1 MESDLDVLCYKID
14 SNRCCIWSCKIHS
27 RLFRESRWPK
37 KASERRLLSRFP
49 VWLRTHAAGCRVV
62 LAVPRRESPTRRLPF
77 PALHTHVP
85 HHAALPLRAPQKITP
100 WHYASLSHP
109 PSAGALPCIVRT
121 RSPSLLVRRRQSLFQ
136 PATFDF
142 DRLGDSSKC

>member
-1 MESDLDVLCYKID
+1 MYKID
-14 SNRCCIWSCKIHS
+14 SNRCCVWSYKIPS
-27 RLFRESRWPK
+27 RLLHESRWLK

-85 HHAALPLRAPQKITP
+85 HHAAPPLRAPQKITP

-109 PSAGALPCIVRT
+109 PSAGALPCVVRT

>member
-49 VWLRTHAAGCRVV
+49 VWLRTHAAGCRAV

-77 PALHTHVP
+77 PERVP
-85 HHAALPLRAPQKITP
+85 LHAAPPLRAPQKITP

-109 PSAGALPCIVRT
+109 PSAGALPCVVRT
-121 RSPSLLVRRRQSLFQ
+121 PSPSFLVRTAPIPFPTGYIQF
-136 PATFDF
+136 
-142 DRLGDSSKC
+142 